1 MKKWLPL
8 LILSLMLTGCGGNKD
23 DQAKSDTKA
32 KTNNES
38 KAKTQNKQDN
48 KSGNKQGNK
57 QENKAKTLALKNMDK
72 NKRDVVLFLNRAE
85 SLAQQLQFE
94 AANLTNGKAVTEDGL
109 TYRQLPEKYDTRDEI
124 LDYFSR
130 FWSRPLAENLYDYMN
145 TKLVNGKVYLAPDD
159 SEYPMIISNRN
170 TFVKYDDGD
179 LIATVNEIT
188 LPAYAQDRTVT
199 YRLSRDKKT
208 KLYEIKKREGTYG
221 SEMYK

>member
-1 MKKWLPL
+1 MMKKWLPL
-8 LILSLMLTGCGGNKD
+8 LILSLLLTGCGGNKE
-23 DQAKSDTKA
+23 DQAKSETKA

-38 KAKTQNKQDN
+38 KAKTQNKQEGKN
-48 KSGNKQGNK
+48 GSKQGNQK
-57 QENKAKTLALKNMDK
+57 GAKTLALKNMDK

-109 TYRQLPEKYDTRDEI
+109 TYRQLPERYDTRDEI
-124 LDYFSR
+124 VNYFSR

-159 SEYPMIISNRN
+159 SEYPMIISSRN
-170 TFVKYDDGD
+170 TFVKYDDED

-188 LPAYAQDRTVT
+188 HPSYAQDRTVT
-199 YRLSRDKKT
+199 YRLVRDKKT
-208 KLYEIKKREGTYG
+208 KLYEINKRVGTYG